1 MKISRRDFLGAVTGS
16 AATLLSFQYPG
27 LDRPG
32 PQPDREFDCAVLDLQ
47 SHCVLRESLQ
57 GYQAALIGQQ
67 NHLPKACPDAR
78 CHCRMAIV
86 PGLGP
91 MDPALAQTLSDLLN
105 AGTDLLLESGA
116 GFLSPAEFAAQ
127 QKMLHRYFNL
137 TVEPPVHLWSGK
149 SADATFF
156 SHRPRQQHK
165 RKLDSSG
172 LSAYVDYVWPRE
184 TKVRDFSRVIPVSS
198 QAGDVI
204 GRAGVLPVA
213 LKKCMGKG
221 VLIFLGS
228 PLGPALRAGDPEAQ
242 CWLQLVTA
250 LSLHP
255 ARRTDQRQLRY
266 LGSDYQ

>member
-16 AATLLSFQYPG
+16 AATLLSFQYPA

-32 PQPDREFDCAVLDLQ
+32 PQTGHELDCAILDLQ
-47 SHCVLRESLQ
+47 SHCVLHESLQ
-57 GYQAALIGQQ
+57 GYQVALIDQQ
-67 NHLPKACPDAR
+67 NHLPKGCPDAL

-105 AGTDLLLESGA
+105 AGTHLLLESGA

-149 SADATFF
+149 SADDTFF
-156 SHRPRQQHK
+156 SHRTRQQRK

-172 LSAYVDYVWPRE
+172 LSAYVDYIWPRE
-184 TKVRDFSRVIPVSS
+184 TKVRDFSSVIPVSS
-198 QAGDVI
+198 RAGDVI
-204 GRAGVLPVA
+204 GRVGALPVA

-242 CWLQLVTA
+242 SWLKLVTT

-255 ARRTDQRQLRY
+255 ARRTNQRQL
-266 LGSDYQ
+266 Q